1 MDPGLQMSMTMWLRS
16 RPLRFK
22 VPAKILPE
30 VNFELSRPTS
40 KLTSGSFSGLQ
51 RPKMATSLMSRMNPI
66 FKRIILYI
74 ITLGHFLPLEPVKRK
89 NYAVGQFRKSVFCI
103 FQPTG
108 GKNDPKS

>member
-1 MDPGLQMSMTMWLRS
+1 MDPGLHMSMTIWVRS

-22 VPAKILPE
+22 VPAEILPA

-51 RPKMATSLMSRMNPI
+51 RPKMATSLKTKMNPI
-66 FKRIILYI
+66 FKRIILYLI
-74 ITLGHFLPLEPVKRK
+74 ISGHFLPLEPVKRK
-89 NYAVGQFRKSVFCI
+89 SYAFGQFRKSVFCL
-103 FQPTG
+103 FQPTE

>member
-1 MDPGLQMSMTMWLRS
+1 MDPGLHMSMTIWVRS

-22 VPAKILPE
+22 VPAEILPV
-30 VNFELSRPTS
+30 VNFDLSRPTS